1 MAAKPAQP
9 PRRMCVLSLGYQHF
23 VIQLEEATELFAR
36 LSNIQQVETV
46 YGDGLPYKLS
56 KSNEVVTL
64 KHLPL
69 GVFEQMQQVLAAEL
83 ALKE

>member
-1 MAAKPAQP
+1 MAAKPAP
-9 PRRMCVLSLGYQHF
+9 KAMCVMSIGYQYF
-23 VIQLEEATELFAR
+23 ALPLEDATELFAR
-36 LSNIQQVETV
+36 MSRIQQVETV

-56 KSNEVVTL
+56 KNNEAVTL

-69 GVFEQMQQVLAAEL
+69 GVFEQMQQVLEAEL